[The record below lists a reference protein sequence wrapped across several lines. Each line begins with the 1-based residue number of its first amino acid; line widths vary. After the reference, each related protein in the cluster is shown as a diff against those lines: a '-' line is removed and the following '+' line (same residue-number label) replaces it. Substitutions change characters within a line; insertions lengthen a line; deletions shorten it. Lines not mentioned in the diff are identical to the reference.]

1 MSAASSTVQDSL
13 VLPDG
18 RRLSYSAAGPR
29 DGFPVVYLHGGIGSP
44 VRFGSALE
52 GAIDALGIRYLMVN
66 RPGFAGSD
74 QHSGRRVVDFADDVR
89 ELADALQMARFAVV
103 GVSAGGPYAL
113 ACADVLRE
121 RVTAVALVGS
131 LAPLLGPHAMSGM
144 ALRYRLPLAVLR
156 RAPRL
161 AARLVEAVVHELRRR
176 PGLAARLIAAGAPD
190 ADRGT
195 LSEAPA
201 REAAVRNLLAATA
214 GGAQPI
220 VEDYLVCC
228 RPWGFETS
236 GVSTPV
242 HLWHGMLDR
251 LVPVE
256 HALQLAISLPDCRTS
271 LDPDEGHFFFRRRLL
286 EVLGPLVGR
295 DRELPGGQRRLL
307 RKG

>member
-1 MSAASSTVQDSL
+1 MTAALSTIQDS
-13 VLPDG
+13 VALPDG

-29 DGFPVVYLHGGIGSP
+29 DGSPVIYLHGGIGSP
-44 VRFGSALE
+44 LKFGAALE

-74 QHSGRRVVDFADDVR
+74 QHPGRRVVDFADDVR
-89 ELADALQMARFAVV
+89 ELADALQMSRFAVV

-113 ACADVLRE
+113 ACAHALGD
-121 RVTAVALVGS
+121 RVTAVAVVGS
-131 LAPLLGPHAMSGM
+131 LAPLPGPHAMSGM

-161 AARLVEAVVHELRRR
+161 AARIVEAVVHELRRR
-176 PGLAARLIAAGAPD
+176 PDLAARLIAAGAPD

-195 LSEAPA
+195 LSEAAA
-201 REAAVRNLLAATA
+201 RKAAVRNLLSATA
-214 GGAQPI
+214 GGVQPI

-228 RPWGFETS
+228 RPWGFELS
-236 GVSTPV
+236 GVSAPV

-256 HALQLAISLPDCRTS
+256 HALQLAISLPDSQTA
-271 LDPDEGHFFFRRRLL
+271 LDADEGHFFFRRRLL

-295 DRELPGGQRRLL
+295 EDELPGESRRLF
-307 RKG
+307 RYG